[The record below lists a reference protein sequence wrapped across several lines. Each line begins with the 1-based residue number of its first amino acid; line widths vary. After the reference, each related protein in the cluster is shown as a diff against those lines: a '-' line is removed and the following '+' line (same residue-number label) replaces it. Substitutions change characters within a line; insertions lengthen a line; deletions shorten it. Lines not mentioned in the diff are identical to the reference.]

1 MSGLTHILNESA
13 AHPQARGGEGGGAS
27 DSGGGDGS
35 EPDLWIGVPP
45 GFLALPLEDPA
56 SRIAEAGQVL
66 AQFVPEESRALFEAT
81 LGSLELLLA
90 ELAVRRTVYCGI
102 GFHTAEGGEQI
113 GSSLVASLH
122 AFPEKRNPRL
132 VIRDMVT
139 AQDKSGEPGHV
150 ELIDLDNGPAMFVE
164 AVRELPTPQLPGGPA
179 VPDGATSKVYQ
190 LRALVPSAD
199 GTKLAA
205 LEFSTPRVEHGIQ
218 FRTMMALMAAT
229 VAFEPPAGSG
239 GEGTVSKRISD
250 ILGG

>member
-1 MSGLTHILNESA
+1 MSSLTHILNESA
-13 AHPQARGGEGGGAS
+13 GKPQGAAGGAGGGDA
-27 DSGGGDGS
+27 DGGDGS

-56 SRIAEAGQVL
+56 SRVAEAGQVL

-81 LGSLELLLA
+81 LGSLELLLT
-90 ELAVRRTVYCGI
+90 ELAARRTVYCGI
-102 GFHTAEGGEQI
+102 GFHTAEDGEQI

-122 AFPEKRNPRL
+122 TFPEKRNPRL

-139 AQDKSGEPGHV
+139 AQDESGEPGHV

-164 AVRELPTPQLPGGPA
+164 AVRELPTPQLPGGPPI
-179 VPDGATSKVYQ
+179 PDGATSKVYQ
-190 LRALVPSAD
+190 LRALVPSSD

-218 FRTMMALMAAT
+218 FRTMMALMAGT
-229 VAFEPPAGSG
+229 VAFEPPVGSG